1 VEALGVQLRET
12 LWMTARAPVPERLN
26 TSGEFGA
33 LLISVMV
40 PEKVPAEAGA
50 KAAEKEAEA
59 PGARESG
66 TGSPE
71 REKPMPEA
79 EACEMVRLAVP
90 GF

>member
-1 VEALGVQLRET
+1 MEELGAQLRET
-12 LWMTARAPVPERLN
+12 LWMTATAPVPDRLN
-26 TSGEFGA
+26 TSGEFAA
-33 LLISVMV
+33 LLTSVMV
-40 PEKVPAEAGA
+40 PETVPAAGGA
-50 KAAEKEAEA
+50 KAAEKEADP

-71 REKPMPEA
+71 SEKPVPEA